1 MTNPHCPVD
10 VMISQTQSPMDP
22 EPLER
27 VSLTTRIASLIGVIT
42 PFVGFVLAVA
52 LLWGRGFGWLHG
64 GLLLGMYIATALGIT
79 IGYHRYFTHRSF
91 QTPRFIQCILAVLG
105 SMALEGPVLKWAATH
120 RRHHQCSDRP
130 GDPHSPHNH
139 GEGFIGILRGMW
151 HAHMG
156 WIFNGDPRNLYRYV
170 PDLSRDRLL
179 RVMSR
184 LWLLWAALG
193 VILPAV
199 IGGLITLSWSG
210 ALMGLLWGGLVR
222 IFLVHHVTWSINSVC
237 HLWGTRPFHNH
248 DQSRNNFIFGIVGMG
263 EGWHNNHHAFP
274 ASARHG
280 LRWWE
285 VDFSYYLIR
294 LMSFIG
300 LAWDIRLPRR
310 ARLAVRG

>member
-1 MTNPHCPVD
+1 MTNPQSPVD
-10 VMISQTQSPMDP
+10 LTTPQGDCSLAPQTL
-22 EPLER
+22 EP

-42 PFVGFVLAVA
+42 PFAGFVLAVI
-52 LLWGRGFGWLHG
+52 LLWGRGFGWLSG
-64 GLLLGMYIATALGIT
+64 GLLLGMYVVTAFGVT

-91 QTPRFIQCILAVLG
+91 QTPRLVQCILAMLG
-105 SMALEGPVLKWAATH
+105 SMALQGSLLKWVATH
-120 RRHHQCSDRP
+120 RMHHQCSDRP
-130 GDPHSPHNH
+130 GDPHSPHDH
-139 GEGFIGILRGMW
+139 GEGFLAMLRGMW

-156 WIFNGDPRNLYRYV
+156 WIFDGDPRNLYRYV
-170 PDLSRDRLL
+170 PDLSRDRML
-179 RVMSR
+179 RVMSQ
-184 LWLLWAALG
+184 LWLLWAAIG

-237 HLWGTRPFHNH
+237 HLWGTRPFETH
-248 DQSRNNFIFGIVGMG
+248 DHSRNNLVFGIVGMG

-280 LRWWE
+280 LRWWQI
-285 VDFSYYLIR
+285 DFSYYLIR
-294 LMSFIG
+294 LMSIVG

-310 ARLAVRG
+310 A